1 MNKGEKEII
10 SPLFHEAWERALL
23 AGRLGRY
30 VLWKGKGMNSHLTAN
45 EVIAMLLVIMFMR

>member
-30 VLWKGKGMNSHLTAN
+30 VLWKGKGMNSHLRAN